1 MIINISVQE
10 PYFSHILDGKKTI
23 EGRLN
28 KGKFLDIKAGDT
40 LMINNQVEY
49 IVEDKKQY
57 SSFKEMLVNEGI
69 ENVVPEVKDID
80 EAVDVY
86 YKFYTKEDEDKFGV
100 VGIKLKKK

>member
-69 ENVVPEVKDID
+69 ENVVPEVKDND